1 MKIGENLYLHIVCAD
16 RINRKLYVPKAVMDK
31 AHILKRAEA
40 QTMCRYRFSPIF
52 IVLSSFLFERFCF
65 FFCVSLFVI

>member
-31 AHILKRAEA
+31 AHILKRAES
-40 QTMCRYRFSPIF
+40 QLYFTYRNRYPD
-52 IVLSSFLFERFCF
+52 FE
-65 FFCVSLFVI
+65 FVVIWENT